1 MDLLETYP
9 AVEALVDEESGDADS
24 ESQSDTMA
32 KSDDEDSDQ
41 DSDDED
47 GDQDSDDE
55 DGDQDGDDES
65 DVAITDVEH
74 RQNLVESVAEFMRE
88 TMTKYFMQT
97 EEFGWMNRDS
107 IQAMFDR
114 AAAEITEGVAQAQ
127 EAIEAS
133 RRRFDFFK
141 LSPELRNVIYEDVL
155 GIHEDDLTRNNEVS
169 VLPPCNNGTMEF
181 APSCSLMHVNRKL
194 RSEVLP
200 LFLSTRVFFLPLER
214 SMRRGY
220 LGRHQ
225 QTAEVDHEIRRRL
238 KETFGTVLLNWLQTI
253 GDEQAQKIRPFTMH
267 GLPQYFLFGG
277 VSKREVL
284 ETMGLDQCAVK
295 EETFVI
301 SAESWYCG
309 RVRGPDPKLQF
320 KSS

>member
-1 MDLLETYP
+1 
-9 AVEALVDEESGDADS
+9 
-24 ESQSDTMA
+24 MA
-32 KSDDEDSDQ
+32 KSDDEDSDQDSDDEDGDQ

-155 GIHEDDLTRNNEVS
+155 GIHEDDLTRNNE
-169 VLPPCNNGTMEF
+169 
-181 APSCSLMHVNRKL
+181 
-194 RSEVLP
+194 
-200 LFLSTRVFFLPLER
+200 
-214 SMRRGY
+214 
-220 LGRHQ
+220 
-225 QTAEVDHEIRRRL
+225 
-238 KETFGTVLLNWLQTI
+238 TI